1 MKEMLLVTSRKWDQ
15 VRGDEIDP
23 IGKMYRRQ
31 LVVWGSY
38 SSQIL
43 GFPDQLGNW
52 KPQTGE
58 IREMRGSDLTQTS
71 ENREMWRSD
80 MCSASVKDMG
90 LWTQTY
96 HRLKYRTMHL
106 NVNIS
111 PWHTL
116 IWKPLW
122 LISHIFPNAEMFSC
136 KIHQNERVTAQE
148 NEQTL
153 KKHIVS

>member
-1 MKEMLLVTSRKWDQ
+1 MKEMLLVTSRKWDH

-58 IREMRGSDLTQTS
+58 IRET
-71 ENREMWRSD
+71 WRSD

-90 LWTQTY
+90 L
-96 HRLKYRTMHL
+96 
-106 NVNIS
+106 
-111 PWHTL
+111 
-116 IWKPLW
+116 
-122 LISHIFPNAEMFSC
+122 
-136 KIHQNERVTAQE
+136 
-148 NEQTL
+148 
-153 KKHIVS
+153 

>member
-71 ENREMWRSD
+71 ENRKMWRSD

-90 LWTQTY
+90 L
-96 HRLKYRTMHL
+96 
-106 NVNIS
+106 
-111 PWHTL
+111 
-116 IWKPLW
+116 
-122 LISHIFPNAEMFSC
+122 
-136 KIHQNERVTAQE
+136 
-148 NEQTL
+148 
-153 KKHIVS
+153 